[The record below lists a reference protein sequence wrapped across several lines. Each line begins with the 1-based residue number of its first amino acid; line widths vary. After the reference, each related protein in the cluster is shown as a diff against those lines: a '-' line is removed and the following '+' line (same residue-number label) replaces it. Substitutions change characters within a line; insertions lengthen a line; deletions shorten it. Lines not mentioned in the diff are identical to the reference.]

1 MRRCAATAGLL
12 AVLLVGAVQA
22 RPVDWETHRLIRYWY
37 GTIWSQDF
45 SPATDADLAVD
56 LTCDGDP
63 DRVFAW
69 RDGVNPEGEYFHVA
83 LVSKPGGGAGWERL
97 PDVASGLLPLR
108 INVGTGEQYA
118 LCDNRQEP
126 YGSGYKT
133 TVAPVPDAAR
143 SRFGLPETCRAW
155 LRIDDGMCDALWV
168 GYDPAKGTF
177 VLDRN

>member
-1 MRRCAATAGLL
+1 MPVRVIAAALVILSLTIQAGYADL
-12 AVLLVGAVQA
+12 AGDAY
-22 RPVDWETHRLIRYWY
+22 RLMRYWY

-45 SPATDADLAVD
+45 QEGTDLAAD
-56 LTCDGDP
+56 FTCDGAD

-108 INVGTGEQYA
+108 INVRTGEQFA
-118 LCDNRQEP
+118 LCDNRQKP
-126 YGSGYKT
+126 YGSGYKVT
-133 TVAPVPDAAR
+133 ITPAPGDVR
-143 SRFGLPETCRAW
+143 TRFGLPETCTAW
-155 LRIDDGMCDALWV
+155 LRIDDGMCDALHV